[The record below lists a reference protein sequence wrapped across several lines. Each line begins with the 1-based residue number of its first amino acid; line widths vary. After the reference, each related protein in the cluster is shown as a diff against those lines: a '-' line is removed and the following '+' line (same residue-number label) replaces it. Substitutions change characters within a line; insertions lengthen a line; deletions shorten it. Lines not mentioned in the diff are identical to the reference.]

1 MPGTFATDDELLAI
15 ARSIAEVGHGVFQT
29 ATHHPEVPESFS
41 WMRAVA
47 QITGQ
52 PVVFNLNQPDYAPDL
67 WREDLRL
74 LEESQAEGL
83 NILAQV
89 SGRPVGILESW
100 SATVNPFMLC
110 PTWGLIGQLPEAER
124 LEHLARPDVRAALT
138 TEAPA
143 VWSDFIAS
151 ITRSWDKLYPFS
163 GEADYEPDP
172 AATCAGSPPPGGR
185 AGRGRLRPDDVG
197 EREGLLYYPLFNYS
211 NHNLDHLRE
220 LHQHP
225 HTRMGLADAGAHCGT
240 IADGGMPTF
249 MLQFWARD
257 RARGDQMPVEWLV
270 HRQTR
275 QTAEMYGLHDRGLLA
290 PGMRADVNVI
300 DLDGLAVELPHLVD
314 DLPTGAKRYVQRAE
328 GYGATV
334 CRGAVTVLDDQF
346 TGETPGRLIRGR
358 RATLADLAYRDVG
371 HAVGVPSAS
380 HTAAATAAI
389 TASEPL
395 TAGRSSASTSIS
407 IVGVSTART
416 TPKDRMVRSW
426 ISPVSGSTAIDSLRT
441 SPSPMCAAPVQYERS
456 VVSSSG
462 SPARTCTWIVPS
474 AATKQVA
481 SPPVGSAI
489 QPTSPRRS
497 EQHGRLEPTGAANG
511 SRRRRTDHVDLLD
524 RDIGGD
530 PRDGLD
536 DPGRAG
542 ARSRPVPSA
551 FIPPAIGA
559 LRPVAHDVLAGEQHA
574 HRAAVLVGQSAG
586 HLTDFGLE
594 FPPNAPPLPNSDAG
608 SPPGS
613 HQDASVSR

>member
-1 MPGTFATDDELLAI
+1 MHDLVIRNGQVIDGSGAAARAADIAIDGETITEIGSDISAGRREIDADGRLVTPGFVDTHTHYDAQATWDPELTPSGWHGVTTAVMGNCGVGFAPAAADRRDFLIQLMEGVEDIPGAALTDGIQWGWETFPEYLDDLDARQWVLDLGTQVPHGALRAYVMRERAIDDATPDDIDAMAELVGEGLRAGALGFSTSRTPLHKAVDGELVPGTFATDDELLAI

-29 ATHHPEVPESFS
+29 ATHHPEVPDSFS

-47 QITGQ
+47 RITGQ

-74 LEESQAEGL
+74 LEQAQADGL

-110 PTWGLIGQLPEAER
+110 PTWGLIGQLPEHER
-124 LEHLARPDVRAALT
+124 LEELARPDVRAALT
-138 TEAPA
+138 TEVPA

-172 AATCAGSPPPGGR
+172 AATCAGLAAARGVEPAEVAYDQMMSENGR
-185 AGRGRLRPDDVG
+185 
-197 EREGLLYYPLFNYS
+197 GLLYYPLFNYS
-211 NHNLDHLRE
+211 NHNLDHLWE

-257 RARGDQMPVEWLV
+257 RSRGDQMPIEWLV

-275 QTAEMYGLHDRGLLA
+275 QTAKMYGLCDRGLLA

-314 DLPTGAKRYVQRAE
+314 DLPTGANRYVQRAE

-346 TGETPGRLIRGR
+346 TGETPGRLIRG
-358 RATLADLAYRDVG
+358 
-371 HAVGVPSAS
+371 P
-380 HTAAATAAI
+380 
-389 TASEPL
+389 
-395 TAGRSSASTSIS
+395 
-407 IVGVSTART
+407 
-416 TPKDRMVRSW
+416 
-426 ISPVSGSTAIDSLRT
+426 
-441 SPSPMCAAPVQYERS
+441 Q
-456 VVSSSG
+456 
-462 SPARTCTWIVPS
+462 
-474 AATKQVA
+474 
-481 SPPVGSAI
+481 
-489 QPTSPRRS
+489 
-497 EQHGRLEPTGAANG
+497 
-511 SRRRRTDHVDLLD
+511 
-524 RDIGGD
+524 GD
-530 PRDGLD
+530 PR
-536 DPGRAG
+536 
-542 ARSRPVPSA
+542 
-551 FIPPAIGA
+551 
-559 LRPVAHDVLAGEQHA
+559 
-574 HRAAVLVGQSAG
+574 
-586 HLTDFGLE
+586 
-594 FPPNAPPLPNSDAG
+594 
-608 SPPGS
+608 
-613 HQDASVSR
+613 